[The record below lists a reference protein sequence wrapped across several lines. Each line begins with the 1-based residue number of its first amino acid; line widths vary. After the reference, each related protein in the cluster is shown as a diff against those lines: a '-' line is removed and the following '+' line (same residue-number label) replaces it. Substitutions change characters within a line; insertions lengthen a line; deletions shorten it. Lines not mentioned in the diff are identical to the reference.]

1 MRSQDGSTSKPSAA
15 PRLVPNLLHPQT
27 DIHITLWYNV
37 CQIYIINIRTWIW
50 LSADYSRRPR
60 VSSSP
65 DSPPPPPYFS
75 SSSKVLMIVIEPRF
89 SIDSTS
95 QQSRDNRS
103 EAKQRNVTILFHLRD
118 LREAIRSR
126 VSLYILLF
134 PEIGGEWECETMD
147 DLLSNK
153 IVVDKKKRIVFN
165 YRISNEHTGKNVQRI
180 DGGGRRFIED
190 SSPRSKIPFEET
202 LELWRWS
209 SAILLL
215 RPPTSKKSLFAREN
229 LNTTILLGG
238 DVDQRNQS
246 NRDISGSDIR
256 PKLSVSF
263 PCWTSSLAR
272 VF

>member
-1 MRSQDGSTSKPSAA
+1 
-15 PRLVPNLLHPQT
+15 
-27 DIHITLWYNV
+27 
-37 CQIYIINIRTWIW
+37 
-50 LSADYSRRPR
+50 
-60 VSSSP
+60 
-65 DSPPPPPYFS
+65 
-75 SSSKVLMIVIEPRF
+75 MIVIEPRF

-103 EAKQRNVTILFHLRD
+103 EAKQRNVTILFH

-202 LELWRWS
+202 LELWR
-209 SAILLL
+209 
-215 RPPTSKKSLFAREN
+215 
-229 LNTTILLGG
+229 
-238 DVDQRNQS
+238 
-246 NRDISGSDIR
+246 
-256 PKLSVSF
+256 
-263 PCWTSSLAR
+263 
-272 VF
+272 

>member
-1 MRSQDGSTSKPSAA
+1 MD
-15 PRLVPNLLHPQT
+15 L
-27 DIHITLWYNV
+27 
-37 CQIYIINIRTWIW
+37 IIRG
-50 LSADYSRRPR
+50 L
-60 VSSSP
+60 
-65 DSPPPPPYFS
+65 FS
-75 SSSKVLMIVIEPRF
+75 SSTRFVVPRF
-89 SIDSTS
+89 SSSLLLSLLLPRYWWSWSSLDSQS
-95 QQSRDNRS
+95 IQQSRDNRS

-209 SAILLL
+209 TILLL

>member
-1 MRSQDGSTSKPSAA
+1 
-15 PRLVPNLLHPQT
+15 
-27 DIHITLWYNV
+27 
-37 CQIYIINIRTWIW
+37 
-50 LSADYSRRPR
+50 
-60 VSSSP
+60 
-65 DSPPPPPYFS
+65 
-75 SSSKVLMIVIEPRF
+75 MIVIEPRF

-180 DGGGRRFIED
+180 DGGGRGSSKIHLRDRRFLSRKRKHFGALEMISD
-190 SSPRSKIPFEET
+190 SSSSTTHLEEKF
-202 LELWRWS
+202 
-209 SAILLL
+209 I
-215 RPPTSKKSLFAREN
+215 
-229 LNTTILLGG
+229 
-238 DVDQRNQS
+238 
-246 NRDISGSDIR
+246 
-256 PKLSVSF
+256 
-263 PCWTSSLAR
+263 C
-272 VF
+272 